1 MMRKGRRSK
10 PPGVGICRVLMVV
23 RRAGCVSFS
32 PVSRLAQIGTV
43 WSALETQ
50 PLWAKSGSSN
60 SHPPPHASG
69 VHQAALPS
77 RPCASQLGTLTEHGA
92 ERRCAGW
99 GVLEH
104 PGASVHRSARGLNPG
119 VLRLEE
125 SSAMGYYM
133 RDSTGA
139 PTEIDGR

>member
-50 PLWAKSGSSN
+50 PLWASN
-60 SHPPPHASG
+60 SDLIASATRVDPPG
-69 VHQAALPS
+69 DAAAT
-77 RPCASQLGTLTEHGA
+77 ASQTADVARPIFSENAAVASKQRLGVNAAGRSSGQRDWPSGPYASYPFDEVPLM
-92 ERRCAGW
+92 RC
-99 GVLEH
+99 
-104 PGASVHRSARGLNPG
+104 
-119 VLRLEE
+119 
-125 SSAMGYYM
+125 
-133 RDSTGA
+133 
-139 PTEIDGR
+139 